1 MTVDVN
7 TVEYNL
13 PVRIA
18 GYMVSNPD
26 NTYTVILNARLT
38 FERRM
43 QAYLHEMQHICNGD
57 FDRTTD
63 ADILELYSHGYSD
76 K

>member
-1 MTVDVN
+1 MTADVN

-13 PVRIA
+13 PVSIA
-18 GYMVSNPD
+18 GYTVSNPD
-26 NTYTVILNARLT
+26 NTYTIILNARLT

-43 QAYLHEMQHICNGD
+43 QAYLHEMRHICNRD

-63 ADILELYSHGYSD
+63 ADILELYSHGY
-76 K
+76 